1 MGKRFISANASEIL
15 AMDGAALKQSIQAS
29 EGRVIVTET
38 VAAREPRVKDI
49 SNAEIAHAFGA
60 DLILLN
66 GLDVFSPVVHGI
78 DGGDDGREAIREL
91 HRLVGSPIGVNL
103 EPVDDNAVMTST
115 KKVIPRG
122 RRLSRESAKAIE
134 ELGMDFV
141 CLTGNPGSGVTN
153 DSIAR
158 GITLVKEEFSG
169 MVIAGKMHAAGVNEP
184 VCDAEAVVAF
194 LDAGA
199 DVILAPAVGT
209 VPGFRDEELVEIV
222 RAAHERGALVMS
234 AIGTSQEGS
243 DVSTIREIALRNKI
257 CGVDMQHIGD
267 SGYAGLAPVEN
278 IYALSVA
285 LRGTHH
291 TVSRMAR
298 SINR

>member
-1 MGKRFISANASEIL
+1 M
-15 AMDGAALKQSIQAS
+15 
-29 EGRVIVTET
+29 
-38 VAAREPRVKDI
+38 
-49 SNAEIAHAFGA
+49 
-60 DLILLN
+60 
-66 GLDVFSPVVHGI
+66 
-78 DGGDDGREAIREL
+78 
-91 HRLVGSPIGVNL
+91 GSPIGVNL